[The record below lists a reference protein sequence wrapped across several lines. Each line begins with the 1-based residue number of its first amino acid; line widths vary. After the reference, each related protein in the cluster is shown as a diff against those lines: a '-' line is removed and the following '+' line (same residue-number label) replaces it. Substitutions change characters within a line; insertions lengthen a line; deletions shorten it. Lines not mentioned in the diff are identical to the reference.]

1 MGRTLFIVS
10 RHHPD
15 LYAYLRERFASDH
28 GVEVVLDRRSAQR
41 RRREQPYETDRRQAE
56 RRRRPEVELEL
67 QTRSHAIITIP
78 ELDEH
83 VSC

>member
-28 GVEVVLDRRSAQR
+28 GVEVVLDRRSTHR
-41 RRREQPYETDRRQAE
+41 RRREQPYDIDRRQAE
-56 RRRRPEVELEL
+56 RRRRPEVEVEL

-78 ELDEH
+78 EHDEQ
-83 VSC
+83 VPC